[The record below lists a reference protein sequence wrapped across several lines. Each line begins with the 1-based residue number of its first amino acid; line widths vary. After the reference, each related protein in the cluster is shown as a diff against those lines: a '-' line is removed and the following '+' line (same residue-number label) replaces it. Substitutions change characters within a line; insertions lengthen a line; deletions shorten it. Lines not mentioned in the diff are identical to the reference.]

1 MLNKGFFS
9 ENDIYFPKHS
19 VSEIKYFYLCS
30 MISLA
35 RHIELLLLEH
45 DCVIAP
51 GLGGFIANHAPAR
64 YNDSCDNLFLPPYRS
79 VCFNQHLQTNDGLLV
94 QAYMSAYDASYPD
107 AYKQMNLDIEDV
119 LNALDI
125 NGTFELPGIGILN
138 KGINGNIT
146 FTAFDSGILTPA
158 LYGLYSF
165 CIKSKEEAAK
175 DKQIK
180 QALQATN
187 VLPIQTEHN
196 NDNIVTAETI
206 VATEQKA
213 DNPKTTTDKAKK
225 TRNYSKFVDVAVAC
239 AASVL
244 LFFIFSYP
252 THHST
257 HESETCIASP
267 VSITAKEITQKPSA
281 TPSEVAPK
289 QETITPVTSEQP
301 VATPIEDSDR
311 VQNDEPQATTITENN
326 VNEYVIV
333 LASGVMETN
342 ANYLIETLTKA
353 GLPHAKFVKG
363 GKMNRVVYSSY
374 PTFEEATNELKQ
386 LRQESSYFK
395 EAWVHKNKQ

>member
-1 MLNKGFFS
+1 
-9 ENDIYFPKHS
+9 
-19 VSEIKYFYLCS
+19 

-64 YNDSCDNLFLPPYRS
+64 YNDNCDNLFLPPYRS
-79 VCFNQHLQTNDGLLV
+79 VCFNQNLQTNDGLLV

-125 NGTFELPGIGILN
+125 NGTFELPGIGTLN

-158 LYGLYSF
+158 LYGLYSIS
-165 CIKSKEEAAK
+165 IKSKEEAAK

-196 NDNIVTAETI
+196 NENIVTAETI
-206 VATEQKA
+206 VAKEHEA
-213 DNPKTTTDKAKK
+213 DKKTTDKAKK
-225 TRNYSKFVDVAVAC
+225 TYNYSKFVDVAVAC

-252 THHST
+252 TQHST
-257 HESETCIASP
+257 NESKTYIASP
-267 VSITAKEITQKPSA
+267 VNITTQEVTQKSTTVPV
-281 TPSEVAPK
+281 EVEPK
-289 QETITPVTSEQP
+289 QEALPSATSEQP
-301 VATPIEDSDR
+301 VATPIVESNR
-311 VQNDEPQATTITENN
+311 VQNEEPQAATITENESN
-326 VNEYVIV
+326 DYVIV

-342 ANYLIETLTKA
+342 ANYLIEALTKA

-395 EAWVHKNKQ
+395 EAWVYKNIQ